1 MSHTRKGQSSSLS
14 EMPSENFTTAFLPI
28 LDKDEIITKLATVLS
43 ALINLVLRE
52 KLNPLIAKL
61 DGIIFENRALHN
73 KISNVE
79 QENGWL
85 KQISDSLQSSIV
97 SLNVRVNILAW
108 AATQNNISVL
118 RSEKNVCRKNSTCLC

>member
-43 ALINLVLRE
+43 ALINLVLPE